1 MRRRATHVLLA
12 AGLLAVTG
20 CVTAGRDFYS
30 AELKWL
36 KSGTT
41 TRQEVYRM
49 LGEPFR
55 TGVDQGKITWTY
67 GYYRYSAFGNTR
79 TKDLVIYYNADGTVS
94 TYTFNTS
101 FPEEKTS
108 WRDRAAP

>member
-1 MRRRATHVLLA
+1 MRRTVAYLLLTA
-12 AGLLAVTG
+12 ALLCLAG
-20 CVTAGRDFYS
+20 CVSVGKDFYS
-30 AELKWL
+30 TELKWL

-79 TKDLVIYYNADGTVS
+79 TKDLVIYYNADGTVN
-94 TYTFNTS
+94 TYTFSTS
-101 FPEEKTS
+101 FPDEKNA
-108 WRDRAAP
+108 WQDRTTP

>member
-1 MRRRATHVLLA
+1 MCRTTLCLLLA
-12 AGLLAVTG
+12 TALLAVTG
-20 CVTAGRDFYS
+20 CITVGRDFYS
-30 AELKWL
+30 ADLHWL

-41 TRQEVYRM
+41 TRQEVYRI

-67 GYYRYSAFGNTR
+67 GCYRYSAFGDTR
-79 TKDLVIYYNADGTVS
+79 TKDLVIYYNPDGTVH
-94 TYTFNTS
+94 TYTFSTS
-101 FPEEKTS
+101 FPDEKTT